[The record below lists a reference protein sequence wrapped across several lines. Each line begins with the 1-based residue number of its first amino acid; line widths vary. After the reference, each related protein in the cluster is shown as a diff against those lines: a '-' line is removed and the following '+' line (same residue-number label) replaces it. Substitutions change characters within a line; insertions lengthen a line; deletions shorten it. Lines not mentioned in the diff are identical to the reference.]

1 MQSDKRSLIPQE
13 RKDGL
18 RIHLTICLLLT
29 AVLSGCSRE
38 PLRSC
43 QPNVLLI
50 SVDTLRHSNLGCY
63 GYDRP
68 TSPHIDKFAQEGVVF
83 ENMISVAPW
92 TLPTHAS
99 ILTGLY
105 PSFHGIQEDGVKLS
119 SQIKTLAEVFQAH
132 GYRTI
137 GVISHI
143 YVSSVFGFDEGF
155 DHFDDSLIEGGMTSP
170 IAEQVVD
177 RFLDLVDDDLS
188 KPFFGFIHFF
198 DPHADYMAPRPFRN
212 RFADPNYRG
221 LTDGSYTAALKFYS
235 RSVHMPEA
243 DLKQLIAYYDEEI
256 AYVDSEIG
264 ILLEVLRKHGQL
276 DNTII
281 AFTAD
286 HGEEFKE
293 HGGLGHGRTL
303 YREQLRV
310 PFIIKGHHD
319 LKPGTH
325 CKKLVSPID
334 IAPTLLQLAGLNGL
348 HNCQGRSMIDAGKKN
363 NRPVFSE
370 SIQFGVGM
378 RSVQLGKFKAHQYL
392 EKRNFFDLSKDPWE
406 RRPLCK
412 DPTGGKLSIM
422 LDKYVAEADSGWHIK
437 LCAMPDKQMRC
448 RATIHT
454 TGRIVD
460 LRRYFSKI
468 MMTRFGKGVSRFTSF
483 ALSPDKTTLTFDID
497 ISKMT
502 GEISF
507 RTEPFNVPVTFDV
520 EVTSKTDDVKLFLG
534 RGEAVLNGKPVMLK
548 PDDSRLAGLP
558 QTTVGSMLGC
568 YIRTVITP
576 LAMAPKVQLPDKVRK
591 QLESL
596 GYVGDSETP

>member
-143 YVSSVFGFDEGF
+143 YVSSVFGFDKGF

-170 IAEQVVD
+170 IAEQVV
-177 RFLDLVDDDLS
+177 
-188 KPFFGFIHFF
+188 
-198 DPHADYMAPRPFRN
+198 
-212 RFADPNYRG
+212 
-221 LTDGSYTAALKFYS
+221 SYTAALKFYS

-348 HNCQGRSMIDAGKKN
+348 HNCQGRSIIDAGKKN

-406 RRPLCK
+406 RRPLRK

-568 YIRTVITP
+568 YIRTVIPP